1 MRHARHLAAL
11 GGEVRGASRVSP
23 RAPENRDE
31 SALGRVSI
39 TSVPPCRRDAR
50 LSRLF
55 AGRTLRSEEADVIR
69 PTLASAAGG
78 AAGGGGSSSGGGGAV
93 ERPPLGPRKPSGS
106 TSTGT
111 APTTD
116 SDEPPSQ
123 PASQPASE
131 RGGAEPERGDA
142 EAAEEEEGAAEA
154 VSPPKPSPLAKVDTS
169 RFLNVDGLTVSRLE
183 EPAAVQP
190 AAAQPAAVE
199 PAAAEPAAAQQ
210 QTAREPPRGR
220 ELPRVEL
227 RELPRAE
234 PS

>member
-11 GGEVRGASRVSP
+11 GGEVRGASRISP

-55 AGRTLRSEEADVIR
+55 AGRTLRSDEADVIR
-69 PTLASAAGG
+69 PTLAFASRGSAR
-78 AAGGGGSSSGGGGAV
+78 GGGGGGGGGGAV
-93 ERPPLGPRKPSGS
+93 ERPPLGARKPSGS

-123 PASQPASE
+123 PASQTASE
-131 RGGAEPERGDA
+131 RGGAEV
-142 EAAEEEEGAAEA
+142 AEEEEGAAEA

-169 RFLNVDGLTVSRLE
+169 RFLNVEGLTVSRLE
-183 EPAAVQP
+183 DPAAVQP
-190 AAAQPAAVE
+190 AAAESAAAE

-210 QTAREPPRGR
+210 QTAREPPRVR